1 MKRAIKKIIIILIII
16 FNVYGFSSLQSEE
29 KVQSSGIVQIEKK
42 SVLENSAEKNKKD
55 LIDNDKILLRVMLIT
70 LITWFALSIY
80 IYVLS
85 RKVKNLEKKLDE
97 K

>member
-1 MKRAIKKIIIILIII
+1 MKRAVKKIIIILIII
-16 FNVYGFSSLQSEE
+16 FNVYSFSNLQSVE
-29 KVQSSGIVQIEKK
+29 KIPSSGVIQIENK
-42 SVLENSAEKNKKD
+42 SVLENTAEKNKND

-70 LITWFALSIY
+70 LITWIALSIY